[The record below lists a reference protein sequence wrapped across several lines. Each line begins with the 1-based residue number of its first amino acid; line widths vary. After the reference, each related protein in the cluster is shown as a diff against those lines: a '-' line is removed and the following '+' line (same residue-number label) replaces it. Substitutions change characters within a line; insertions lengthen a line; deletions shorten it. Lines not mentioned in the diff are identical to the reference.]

1 MYNRIYFLIVILII
15 CVNSFYGANKLKF
28 EFTERLRYINWNNA
42 IDLNGETSDKFSF
55 TRQKT
60 TFSLNWK
67 PSDKIN
73 MKFQLTNEN
82 RVYFLPDNKDFNI
95 DEIIFDQLYIKL
107 NKLFGLPLTLTAGRQ
122 NIIMGE
128 GFLLLDYSPL
138 DGSRSIYFNAFRS
151 DYKFNK
157 NNKIMAFY
165 GYQDVNDNY
174 LPILNPKDKNLIEQP
189 EEGMGIYY
197 TGIFN
202 KISLETYYIRKNIKN
217 MLINENLSGINTIG
231 FRSIINFKKN
241 LSLTTEAAYQTGF
254 KDILDRSA
262 IGGYFHLDYKLIRKS
277 FKPVIT
283 FGGFYLSGDNQ
294 KTEKYEGWDPLFSRW
309 PKWSESYIYTLIKE
323 NSVAYWS
330 NISSV
335 YMGLKMPISNRLGV
349 DLAVHHLM
357 APEYSKAKEG
367 FLSGSGKNRGIL
379 FTSKIKVKLNKYL
392 KGHFVFETFKPGNFY
407 VDGASSYH
415 WLRFELLYK
424 FSK

>member
-1 MYNRIYFLIVILII
+1 MNKRIYFLILII
-15 CVNSFYGANKLKF
+15 IFVDSFYGSNKINF
-28 EFTERLRYINWNNA
+28 EFTERIRYINWDNA
-42 IDLNGETSDKFSF
+42 IDLNSDKSDKFSF

-60 TFSLNWK
+60 TFSLSWK
-67 PSDKIN
+67 PSSKIDF
-73 MKFQLTNEN
+73 KFKLTNEN
-82 RVYFLPDNKDFNI
+82 RVYFLPDNRDYNI

-107 NKLFGLPLTLTAGRQ
+107 SKLFELPFSITAGRQ

-138 DGSRSIYFNAFRS
+138 DGSRSVYFNALRG
-151 DYKFNK
+151 DYKLNK
-157 NNKIMAFY
+157 NSKIMAFY

-174 LPILNPKDKNLIEQP
+174 LPIINSLDKNLIENP
-189 EEGMGIYY
+189 EEAYAVYY
-197 TGIFN
+197 SGIFN
-202 KISLETYYIRKNIKN
+202 KVNIETYYIRKNIKD

-231 FRSIINFKKN
+231 FRSIINFKKS

-262 IGGYFHLDYKLIRKS
+262 IGGYFHLDYKLIKKS

-330 NISSV
+330 NISSLYV
-335 YMGLKMPISNRLGV
+335 GLKIPFSNRIKLNLTG
-349 DLAVHHLM
+349 HLLS
-357 APEYSKAKEG
+357 APEFSIPKDG
-367 FLSGSGKNRGIL
+367 FLNGTGKNRGLL
-379 FTSKIKVKLNKYL
+379 FTSKLNLKLNKYL
-392 KGHFVFETFKPGNFY
+392 TGHIVFESFKPGNFY
-407 VDGASSYH
+407 VDGASSYR